1 MIRDLGIEIGVD
13 IDESP
18 FADVNREI
26 DDITQA
32 IREIDIGIFDEM
44 EREAR
49 TLTGDFEDFTGRIYD
64 VDDSL
69 QNIDSGSLEDV
80 SGKSGIAT
88 RALDALKLGALAV
101 SAAIG
106 GIALSIG
113 TFAMETD
120 AAFGKLSAQTG
131 ATQEELLILEST
143 AHNVFADGYG
153 ESLEEVTDALSR
165 VKQNIHGLNEADLG
179 AVTSDAMLL
188 ANVFDSDVNEV
199 ARGVNNTMEAFGVT
213 ADKAFDLFTAGS
225 QRGLNFSNELFDNV
239 AEYAPL
245 FGKMGYSAEE
255 YFGILERGSKA
266 GVYNLDYVNDIM
278 KEFQIRVKDGSK
290 ATSEA
295 MRDLSKET
303 RNVWKSFLE
312 GNGTVSDVASTV
324 VDELKGMDDQVL
336 ANQIAVGLFGTKF
349 EDLESDAVYAMLGT
363 TEAMKGFE
371 GSTDAAAEAVENTFK
386 NRMLGAWREL
396 QIGIGEVVENPAA
409 QEFFDSIV
417 TKAEELVPLVIS
429 SSEALFEFGE
439 NVIDSFQ
446 EGSQAV
452 VGFVEQYDWLILG
465 LAGGVTTYYAISGAM
480 AVYNAAIMFAAGTG
494 PIYTAVTTGMTVAT
508 TAFGAAVAFLT
519 SPIGIAVVAIGS
531 LIAIGVLLYKNWDT
545 VKIKAGE
552 LKDWLG
558 LKFNETR
565 DSITGA
571 MQPVLSLFDNLMGKW
586 NNFKTAVS
594 NFSVSGAVSKVAS
607 YIPGFS
613 SGIGRVPHDMVAE
626 IHKDEAIIPAD
637 AASSLRDLGIIDGD
651 GRYPDINFDNLRGD
665 GGQNNGGSYNTM
677 HSATSTHSVH
687 APVTLIVQGGNTNGE
702 TGQSIREVIEE
713 FFADLGAVMPQVRE
727 G

>member
-49 TLTGDFEDFTGRIYD
+49 TLTGDFEDFTGTIYD

-69 QNIDSGSLEDV
+69 QRIDTKSLEDI

-88 RALDALKLGALAV
+88 RALDALKLGAIAV
-101 SAAIG
+101 GTAIG
-106 GIALSIG
+106 GIAFSVG
-113 TFAMETD
+113 AFSMETD

-143 AHNVFADGYG
+143 AQDVFADGYG
-153 ESLEEVTDALSR
+153 ESLDEVTDALSR

-188 ANVFDSDVNEV
+188 ANVFDSDVNEI
-199 ARGVNNTMEAFGVT
+199 ARGVNNTMEAFGVS
-213 ADKAFDLFTAGS
+213 ADEAFDLFTAGS

-290 ATSEA
+290 ATNEA
-295 MRDLSKET
+295 MGDLSKET

-324 VDELKGMDDQVL
+324 VDELKGMDNQVL

-371 GSTDAAAEAVENTFK
+371 GSTDAAADAVENTFK

-417 TKAEELVPLVIS
+417 TKAENLVPLVIS

-439 NVIDSFQ
+439 NVVDSFQ

-452 VGFVEQYDWLILG
+452 SGFVEQYDWLILG
-465 LAGGVTTYYAISGAM
+465 IAGGIATYYAISGAM
-480 AVYNAAIMFAAGTG
+480 AVYNAALLFSLGVG
-494 PIYTAVTTGMTVAT
+494 PVYTAVTTGMTVAT
-508 TAFGAAVAFLT
+508 TAFGTAVSFLL
-519 SPIGIAVVAIGS
+519 SPIGLIVVGIGAA
-531 LIAIGVLLYKNWDT
+531 IAIGVLLYKNWAT

-552 LKDWLG
+552 LRDWLG
-558 LKFNETR
+558 EKFASIKS
-565 DSITGA
+565 SITGSLE
-571 MQPVLSLFDNLMGKW
+571 PVVSLFDRLMGKW
-586 NNFKTAVS
+586 DSFKTSVS
-594 NFSVSGAVSKVAS
+594 NFSISGAVKKVAS

-651 GRYPDINFDNLRGD
+651 GRYPEINLDNLRGD
-665 GGQNNGGSYNTM
+665 GGQNNGASYNTK
-677 HSATSTHSVH
+677 HSTTSTNTVS
-687 APVTLIVQGGNTNGE
+687 APVTIIVQGGNTNDE
-702 TGQSIREVIEE
+702 TVFNIREAMED
-713 FFADLGAVMPQVRE
+713 FFADLTATMSQVRE

>member
-13 IDESP
+13 IDESA

-49 TLTGDFEDFTGRIYD
+49 TLRGDFEDFNGTIYD

-88 RALDALKLGALAV
+88 RALDALKLGAFAV

-120 AAFGKLSAQTG
+120 ATFSKLSAQTG
-131 ATQEELLILEST
+131 AVGEELEILEST
-143 AHNVFADGYG
+143 AEKVFVRGYG
-153 ESLEEVTDALSR
+153 ENLEEVTNALSR
-165 VKQNIHGLNEADLG
+165 VKQNIHSLNEIELEDAT
-179 AVTSDAMLL
+179 AKAMLL
-188 ANVFDSDVNEV
+188 AEVFESDVNEV
-199 ARGVNNTMEAFGVT
+199 TRGTQNLMDAFGIS
-213 ADKAFDLFTAGS
+213 ADKAFDLFTAGG
-225 QRGLNFSNELFDNV
+225 QRGLNFSNEMFDNV

-245 FGKMGYSAEE
+245 FDKMGYTAEE

-290 ATSEA
+290 ATNEA
-295 MRDLSKET
+295 MGDLSKET
-303 RNVWKSFLE
+303 QNVWKSFLD
-312 GNGTVSDVASTV
+312 GKGTISDVASTV
-324 VDELKGMDDQVL
+324 VDELKGMDNQVL

-371 GSTDAAAEAVENTFK
+371 GATDTAAEAMENSFQ
-386 NRMLGAWREL
+386 NRMVGAWRDL
-396 QIGIGEVVENPAA
+396 QIGINEVVNDSGATD
-409 QEFFDSIV
+409 FFERIA
-417 TKAEELVPLVIS
+417 TKAEELVPLVVS
-429 SSEALFEFGE
+429 SSEALFKFGE

-452 VGFVEQYDWLILG
+452 SGFVEQYDWLILG
-465 LAGGVTTYYAISGAM
+465 IAGGVATYYAISGAM
-480 AVYNAAIMFAAGTG
+480 AVYNAALLFSLGVG

-508 TAFGAAVAFLT
+508 TAFGTAVSFLL
-519 SPIGIAVVAIGS
+519 SPIGLIVVGIGAA
-531 LIAIGVLLYKNWDT
+531 IAIGVLLYKNWDT

-558 LKFNETR
+558 EKFTSIKS
-565 DSITGA
+565 SITGSLK
-571 MQPVLSLFDNLMGKW
+571 PIVSLFDRLMGKW
-586 NNFKTAVS
+586 DNFKSSVS
-594 NFSVSGAVSKVAS
+594 NFSISGAVKKVAS

-651 GRYPDINFDNLRGD
+651 GRYPEINLDNLRGD
-665 GGQNNGGSYNTM
+665 GGQNNGGYY
-677 HSATSTHSVH
+677 STTQNANSTIIH
-687 APVTLIVQGGNTNGE
+687 APVHLVVQGGNTNEE
-702 TGQSIREVIEE
+702 TGQSVREVMEE
-713 FFADLGAVMPQVRE
+713 FFADLTAVMPQVRE

>member
-49 TLTGDFEDFTGRIYD
+49 TLTGDFEDFNGTIYD

-69 QNIDSGSLEDV
+69 QRIDTKSLEDI
-80 SGKSGIAT
+80 SGKSGVAT
-88 RALDALKLGALAV
+88 RALDALKLGAIAV
-101 SAAIG
+101 GTAIG
-106 GIALSIG
+106 GIAFSVG
-113 TFAMETD
+113 AFSMETD

-143 AHNVFADGYG
+143 AKDVFADGYG

-188 ANVFDSDVNEV
+188 ANVFDSDVNEI

-213 ADKAFDLFTAGS
+213 ADEAFDLFTAGS

-290 ATSEA
+290 ATNEA
-295 MRDLSKET
+295 MGDLSKET

-324 VDELKGMDDQVL
+324 VDELKGMDNQVL

-417 TKAEELVPLVIS
+417 TNAENLVPLVIS

-439 NVIDSFQ
+439 NVVDSFQ
-446 EGSQAV
+446 EGTQAV
-452 VGFVEQYDWLILG
+452 SGFVEQYDWLILG
-465 LAGGVTTYYAISGAM
+465 IAGGVATYYAISGAM
-480 AVYNAAIMFAAGTG
+480 AVYNAAVLYSIGAG

-508 TAFGAAVAFLT
+508 TAFGTAVAFLT

-531 LIAIGVLLYKNWDT
+531 MIAIGVLLYKNWDT

-552 LKDWLG
+552 LRDWLG
-558 LKFNETR
+558 ENFTSIKS
-565 DSITGA
+565 SITNSLE
-571 MQPVLSLFDNLMGKW
+571 PVVSLFDRLIGKW
-586 NNFKTAVS
+586 DAFKDKVS
-594 NFSVSGAVSKVAS
+594 SFSISGAVKKVAS

-637 AASSLRDLGIIDGD
+637 AASSLRDLGIIDGE
-651 GRYPDINFDNLRGD
+651 GRYPEINLDNLRGD
-665 GGQNNGGSYNTM
+665 GGQNNGGSYNTRY
-677 HSATSTHSVH
+677 STTSTNTVS
-687 APVTLIVQGGNTNGE
+687 APVTIIVQGGNTNDE
-702 TGQSIREVIEE
+702 TVFNIREAMED

>member
-49 TLTGDFEDFTGRIYD
+49 TLTGDFEDFNGSIYD
-64 VDDSL
+64 VDNSL
-69 QNIDSGSLEDV
+69 RSIDGNNLDQV
-80 SGKSGIAT
+80 SSKSGIAS
-88 RALDALKLGALAV
+88 RALDALELGALAV
-101 SAAIG
+101 GTAIG
-106 GIALSIG
+106 GIALSVG
-113 TFAMETD
+113 AFAMETD
-120 AAFGKLSAQTG
+120 AALGKLSAQTG
-131 ATQEELLILEST
+131 AVGDELKLLEST
-143 AHNVFADGYG
+143 AEEVFSRGYG
-153 ESLEEVTDALSR
+153 ENLEEVTDALSR
-165 VKQNIHGLNEADLG
+165 VKQNIHSINDQDLG
-179 AVTSDAMLL
+179 DVTADAMLL
-188 ANVFDSDVNEV
+188 ASVFDSDVNEV

-213 ADKAFDLFTAGS
+213 ADKAFDLFTAGG
-225 QRGLNFSNELFDNV
+225 QRGLNFSNEMFDNV
-239 AEYAPL
+239 AEYSPL

-255 YFGILERGSKA
+255 YFGILERGAKA

-278 KEFQIRVKDGSK
+278 KEFQILIKDGSK
-290 ATSEA
+290 STNQA
-295 MRDLSKET
+295 MGGLSKDT
-303 RNVWKSFLE
+303 QAVWNSFLD
-312 GNGTVSDVASTV
+312 GKGTVSDVASKV
-324 VDELKGMDDQVL
+324 IDELKVMDDQVY
-336 ANQIAVGLFGTKF
+336 ANQIAVSLFGTKF

-371 GSTDAAAEAVENTFK
+371 GATDVAAEAVENTFK
-386 NRMLGAWREL
+386 NRMVEAWRDL

-429 SSEALFEFGE
+429 SSEALFGFGE
-439 NVIDSFQ
+439 NVVDSFQ

-465 LAGGVTTYYAISGAM
+465 IAGGVATYYAISGAM
-480 AVYNAAIMFAAGTG
+480 AIYNAALLFSLGVG
-494 PIYTAVTTGMTVAT
+494 PVYTAVTAGMTAVT
-508 TAFGAAVAFLT
+508 TAFGAAVSFLL
-519 SPIGIAVVAIGS
+519 SPIGLIVVGIGAA
-531 LIAIGVLLYKNWDT
+531 IAIGVLLYKNWDT
-545 VKIKAGE
+545 VKLKAGE

-558 LKFNETR
+558 EKFTSIKS
-565 DSITGA
+565 SITDS
-571 MQPVLSLFDNLMGKW
+571 MEPVVTLFDRLMGKW
-586 NNFKTAVS
+586 DSFKTSVS
-594 NFSVSGAVSKVAS
+594 NFSISGAVKKVAS

-637 AASSLRDLGIIDGD
+637 AASSLRNLGIIDGD
-651 GRYPDINFDNLRGD
+651 GRYPEINFDNLRGD
-665 GGQNNGGSYNTM
+665 GGQNNGGYYSTTQN
-677 HSATSTHSVH
+677 ATSTNTVH
-687 APVTLIVQGGNTNGE
+687 APVTLIVQGGNNNEE
-702 TGQSIREVIEE
+702 TGQSVLEVIEG
-713 FFADLGAVMPQVRE
+713 FFADLGATMPQVRE

>member
-49 TLTGDFEDFTGRIYD
+49 TLTGDFEDFNATIYG

-69 QNIDSGSLEDV
+69 QNIDSGSLEEV
-80 SGKSGIAT
+80 SDKSGIASK
-88 RALDALKLGALAV
+88 ALGVLKIGALAV
-101 SAAIG
+101 GAAIG
-106 GIALSIG
+106 GIAMSVG
-113 TFAMETD
+113 SFAMETD
-120 AAFGKLSAQTG
+120 AAFGRLEAQTG
-131 ATQEELLILEST
+131 ATQAELLVLKST
-143 AHNVFADGYG
+143 AQDVFAEGYG
-153 ESLEEVTDALSR
+153 ESLEEVTDSLSR
-165 VKQNIHGLNEADLG
+165 VKQNIHGLNEAALG
-179 AVTSDAMLL
+179 AVTADAMLL
-188 ANVFDSDVNEV
+188 ANIFDSDVNEV
-199 ARGVNNTMEAFGVT
+199 TRGVNNTMEAFGVT
-213 ADKAFDLFTAGS
+213 AEKAFDLFTAGG
-225 QRGLNFSNELFDNV
+225 QRGLNFSNEMFDNV
-239 AEYAPL
+239 AEYSPL

-255 YFGILERGSKA
+255 YFGILERGAKA
-266 GVYNLDYVNDIM
+266 GVYNLDYINDIM
-278 KEFQIRVKDGSK
+278 KEFQILIKDGSK
-290 ATSEA
+290 STNAA
-295 MRDLSKET
+295 MGGLSKDT
-303 RNVWKSFLE
+303 RAVWNSFLD
-312 GNGTVSDVASTV
+312 GKGTVSDVASAV
-324 VDELKGMDDQVL
+324 VDELKVMDDQVY
-336 ANQIAVGLFGTKF
+336 ANQIAVSLFGTKF

-417 TKAEELVPLVIS
+417 TKAENLVPLVIS
-429 SSEALFEFGE
+429 SSEALFEFGV
-439 NVIDSFQ
+439 NVIDSFE

-452 VGFVEQYDWLILG
+452 SGFVESYDWLILG
-465 LAGGVTTYYAISGAM
+465 LAGGVATYYAISGAM
-480 AVYNAAIMFAAGTG
+480 AVYNAALMFAVGTG

-508 TAFGAAVAFLT
+508 TAFGAAVSFLL
-519 SPIGIAVVAIGS
+519 SPIGLIVVGIGAA
-531 LIAIGVLLYKNWDT
+531 IAIGVLLYKNWDT

-558 LKFNETR
+558 EKFTSIKS
-565 DSITGA
+565 SITGSLE
-571 MQPVLSLFDNLMGKW
+571 PVVLLFDRLMGKW
-586 NNFKTAVS
+586 DSFKSSVA
-594 NFSVSGAVSKVAS
+594 NFSISGAVKKVAS

-651 GRYPDINFDNLRGD
+651 GRYPEINYDNLRGD
-665 GGQNNGGSYNTM
+665 GGQNNGGYY
-677 HSATSTHSVH
+677 STTQNANSTIIH
-687 APVTLIVQGGNTNGE
+687 APVHLVVQGGNTNEE
-702 TGQSIREVIEE
+702 TGQSVREVMEE
-713 FFADLGAVMPQVRE
+713 FFADLTATMPQVRE

>member
-49 TLTGDFEDFTGRIYD
+49 TLTGDFEDFNGTIYD
-64 VDDSL
+64 VDNSL
-69 QNIDSGSLEDV
+69 RSIDGKSLDQV
-80 SGKSGIAT
+80 SSKSGIAS
-88 RALDALKLGALAV
+88 RALDLLKVGALAV

-106 GIALSIG
+106 GITMSVGA
-113 TFAMETD
+113 FAMETD
-120 AAFGKLSAQTG
+120 AAFGKLTAQTG
-131 ATQEELLILEST
+131 AVGYELEILEST
-143 AHNVFADGYG
+143 AEDVFARGYG
-153 ESLEEVTDALSR
+153 GNLEEVTDALSR
-165 VKQNIHGLNEADLG
+165 VKQNIHSINDQDLG
-179 AVTSDAMLL
+179 DVTADAMLL
-188 ANVFDSDVNEV
+188 ASVFDSDVNEV

-245 FGKMGYSAEE
+245 FGIMGYTAEE
-255 YFGILERGSKA
+255 YFGILERGSKS

-290 ATSEA
+290 ATNEA
-295 MRDLSKET
+295 MGELSKET

-312 GNGTVSDVASTV
+312 GEGTVSDVASTV
-324 VDELKGMDDQVL
+324 VDELKSMDNQVL

-371 GSTDAAAEAVENTFK
+371 GATDAAAEAVENTFK
-386 NRMLGAWREL
+386 NRMVGSWRDL
-396 QIGIGEVVENPAA
+396 QFGINEVVNNSGATD
-409 QEFFDSIV
+409 FFDKIA
-417 TKAEELVPLVIS
+417 TKSEELVPLIIS

-439 NVIDSFQ
+439 NVIDSF
-446 EGSQAV
+446 EDGTQAV
-452 VGFVEQYDWLILG
+452 ADFAEEYDWLILG
-465 LAGGVTTYYAISGAM
+465 LAGGVATYYAISGAM
-480 AVYNAAIMFAAGTG
+480 AVYNAAVLFAAGTG

-508 TAFGAAVAFLT
+508 TAFGAAVSFLL
-519 SPIGIAVVAIGS
+519 SPIGLIVVGIGAA
-531 LIAIGVLLYKNWDT
+531 IAIGVLLYKNWDT
-545 VKIKAGE
+545 VKLKAGE

-558 LKFNETR
+558 EKFTSIKS
-565 DSITGA
+565 SITDSVE
-571 MQPVLSLFDNLMGKW
+571 PVVALFDRLMGKW
-586 NNFKTAVS
+586 DSFKSSVS
-594 NFSVSGAVSKVAS
+594 NFSISGAVKKVAS

-651 GRYPDINFDNLRGD
+651 GRYPEINLDNLRGD
-665 GGQNNGGSYNTM
+665 GGQNNGGSYNTR
-677 HSATSTHSVH
+677 HSSTSTNTIS
-687 APVTLIVQGGNTNGE
+687 APVTIIVQGGNTNEE
-702 TGQSIREVIEE
+702 TGQSVREVMEE
-713 FFADLGAVMPQVRE
+713 FFADLTAVMAPVRE